1 MRSSGPDGWSDAA
14 PFSNPLDPLDPTSI
28 GSWELLGRLGQGGMG
43 VVYLGQDPDG
53 QRGAVKVINPQL
65 TNNPGYSVRFDS
77 EVAYAG
83 RVASFCTA
91 RVLDHGNTGGLAYL
105 VTEYIEGPS
114 LSGYIKTHGVFPSH
128 ALRSLAAGVAAAL
141 VEIHAVSLVHRD
153 LKPGNVLL
161 AVDGPRV
168 IDFGIT
174 RALDA
179 HIPITQP
186 GNVIGTAGYVAP
198 EFAFEGRVGAA
209 GDIFA
214 WGALVAYAASGHNPF
229 GSGTLQE
236 LAVRAKQAQ
245 YDLTG
250 VPHEFVSIVESALDP
265 DPARR
270 PTAKNLLVQLVGESA
285 PHEATTELFRRH
297 WLSEPSPAAT
307 GARPPEDGPPDSSA
321 EAPSGGASLRRREKA
336 GPNKRKHRKAAPSL
350 AREIGSLV
358 DRYGRRNA
366 LVTVSALALLA
377 LAAGFLLTQE
387 SSWPPKESARF
398 GIKEDQPGTG
408 YQKEHYSE
416 RSGLDIAIA
425 GMAAGALGK
434 EAKFEPLS
442 SDQRRTAFLGKNGGK
457 VDFIVST
464 YSITQERMDDEAKDF
479 IGPYAVT
486 GTGFLLKSD
495 HSRPQSIYDLGG
507 MKVCTWGGT
516 TSKEILEKV
525 ARILEDLG
533 RSLEIVNPPEGA
545 GDCVDQLNE
554 GKVKA
559 VFSDELLLQGFALQP
574 GSDLVAIPSASLKG
588 FSDKE
593 RPLDEEQKWG
603 IALPRGHRKEC
614 MQIKSA
620 LQKYIENGEWS
631 RVFKENF
638 KDLNEGRYKPDM
650 KVIEKYSCVDRLP
663 KESPEVSP

>member
-1 MRSSGPDGWSDAA
+1 MVSSSGPDGWSDAA
-14 PFSNPLDPLDPTSI
+14 PFSNRLDPLDPTSI

-43 VVYLGQDPDG
+43 VVYLGRDPDG

-65 TNNPGYSVRFDS
+65 TDDPGYSVRFDS

-91 RVLDHGNTGGLAYL
+91 RVLDHGNAGGLAYL

-114 LSGYIKTHGVFPSH
+114 LSGYIKAHGVFPSH

-141 VEIHAVSLVHRD
+141 AEIHAVSLVHRD

-168 IDFGIT
+168 IDFGIA
-174 RALDA
+174 RALDS

-214 WGALVAYAASGHNPF
+214 WGALVAHAASGHNPF

-250 VPHEFVSIVESALDP
+250 VPHEFVPIVESALDP

-270 PTAKNLLVQLVGESA
+270 PTAKNLLVQLVGEST
-285 PHEATTELFRRH
+285 PREATTELIRRC
-297 WLSEPSPAAT
+297 WLSGPSPAAT
-307 GARPPEDGPPDSSA
+307 AARPPEDGPPGSSA
-321 EAPSGGASLRRREKA
+321 EAPSGGASGSRREKA
-336 GPNKRKHRKAAPSL
+336 GPRAPKHAKAAPSL
-350 AREIGSLV
+350 ASEIGSRV
-358 DRYGRRNA
+358 VRYGRRNA
-366 LVTVSALALLA
+366 LITVSALVLFA
-377 LAAGFLLTQE
+377 LAAGFLLKQE
-387 SSWPPKESARF
+387 SFWPPNKTARF
-398 GIKEDQPGTG
+398 GIKNDQPGTG
-408 YQKEHYSE
+408 FGPSYSKL
-416 RSGLDIAIA
+416 SGLDIAIA

-442 SDQRRTAFLGKNGGK
+442 SEQRRTAFLGKNGGK

-464 YSITQERMDDEAKDF
+464 YSISQERMDGEEKDF

-486 GTGFLLKSD
+486 GTGFLLKSN
-495 HSRPQSIYDLGG
+495 HPPPQSIYDLRG

-525 ARILEDLG
+525 AEIIEDSG
-533 RSLEIVNPPEGA
+533 RSLELLNPPESA
-545 GDCVDQLNE
+545 GECVDQLNK
-554 GKVKA
+554 GKVEA
-559 VFSDELLLQGFALQP
+559 VFSDELIMQGFALQP
-574 GSDLVAIPSASLKG
+574 GSNLVAIPSASVKD
-588 FSDKE
+588 FPDKNQ
-593 RPLDEEQKWG
+593 RWG

-620 LQKYIENGEWS
+620 LRKYIENGEWN

-638 KDLNEGRYKPDM
+638 KGLDEDRYRPDV
-650 KVIEKYSCVDRLP
+650 KLIEKYSCVDRLP
-663 KESPEVSP
+663 KESPQVSP

>member
-1 MRSSGPDGWSDAA
+1 MSSLGPHEWSDAA

-43 VVYLGQDPDG
+43 VVYLGRDPDG

-65 TNNPGYSVRFDS
+65 TNDPGYSVRFDS

-114 LSGYIKTHGVFPSH
+114 LSGYIKAHGVFPSH

-186 GNVIGTAGYVAP
+186 GNVMGTAGYVAP

-250 VPHEFVSIVESALDP
+250 VPHEFVPIVESALDP

-270 PTAKNLLVQLVGESA
+270 PTAKNLLVQLVGEST
-285 PHEATTELFRRH
+285 PREATTELFRRH

-307 GARPPEDGPPDSSA
+307 GARPPEDGPPGSPA
-321 EAPSGGASLRRREKA
+321 EAPSGGASGSRREKA
-336 GPNKRKHRKAAPSL
+336 GPRAPKHAKAAPSL
-350 AREIGSLV
+350 ASEIGSRV
-358 DRYGRRNA
+358 VRYGRRNA
-366 LVTVSALALLA
+366 LVTVSALVLFA
-377 LAAGFLLTQE
+377 LAAGFLLRQE
-387 SSWPPKESARF
+387 SFWPPNKTARF
-398 GIKEDQPGTG
+398 GIKNDQPGTG
-408 YQKEHYSE
+408 FGSYSKL
-416 RSGLDIAIA
+416 SGLDIAIV
-425 GMAAGALGK
+425 GMAASALGK
-434 EAKFEPLS
+434 EVKFEPLS
-442 SDQRRTAFLGKNGGK
+442 SEQRKTAFIGKNGGK

-464 YSITQERMDDEAKDF
+464 YSITQGRMDDERKDF

-495 HSRPQSIYDLGG
+495 DPRPRPQSISDLGG
-507 MKVCTWGGT
+507 MRVCTWGGT
-516 TSKEILEKV
+516 TSKEILEE
-525 ARILEDLG
+525 AAAEILEKSRQDLV
-533 RSLEIVNPPEGA
+533 LPNPPESA
-545 GDCVDQLNE
+545 DECVDRLNN
-554 GKVKA
+554 GKVDA
-559 VFSDELLLQGFALQP
+559 VFSDELILQGFARQP
-574 GSDLVAIPSASLKG
+574 GSNLVVVPSASVKG
-588 FSDKE
+588 FPDKE
-593 RPLDEEQKWG
+593 QRWG
-603 IALPRGHRKEC
+603 IALPQGHRKEC

-620 LQKYIENGEWS
+620 LIKYIENDEWN

-638 KDLNEGRYKPDM
+638 KDLKRDPYKPDV
-650 KVIEKYSCVDRLP
+650 KLIEKYSCVDRLP
-663 KESPEVSP
+663 KESPQVSP